1 MKYPQGYLFLDEAVN
16 LPKLTTI
23 QAWFTAKIDIY
34 VPELSPKSKLLD
46 GRIDQLAE
54 IHRFIGKRSDYQM
67 KCIVFND
74 TKVSQTF
81 MLAHGTEIKKV
92 YWIDSA
98 QQAKEIK
105 TLCAAVRESQVFSSY
120 VDQCAD
126 TYQNLANYILEKSD
140 QVMVGDAEIQRFM
153 MGRFWGTT
161 SEAEIHI
168 RRIAMNETRAG
179 VLIRLDLE
187 DQEAEVH
194 DAAF

>member
-1 MKYPQGYLFLDEAVN
+1 
-16 LPKLTTI
+16 
-23 QAWFTAKIDIY
+23 
-34 VPELSPKSKLLD
+34 LD

-179 VLIRLDLE
+179 VLIRLDLKG
-187 DQEAEVH
+187 QEAEVH

>member
-74 TKVSQTF
+74 TKVSQAF

-105 TLCAAVRESQVFSSY
+105 TLCAAVHESQVFSSY
-120 VDQCAD
+120 VDQCAE
-126 TYQNLANYILEKSD
+126 TYQNLADYILEKSD
-140 QVMVGDAEIQRFM
+140 QVMVGDAEIQRFIA
-153 MGRFWGTT
+153 GRFWGTT